1 MRNVRLIPAI
11 ILKNRLIPF
20 IVFKNPSMDHSSLI
34 NNLGDD
40 KKRGRDTS
48 PPLSQILLLI
58 FINGLQI
65 ETQYFFSG

>member
-1 MRNVRLIPAI
+1 
-11 ILKNRLIPF
+11 
-20 IVFKNPSMDHSSLI
+20 MDHSSLI

-40 KKRGRDTS
+40 KKRGRDAS